1 MINRSYKSYKLSMG
15 TLQLS
20 AEYEC
25 ENGWLLYEFF
35 SGDLPILS
43 SAMLFLSEV
52 KNVVAG
58 LKDSFERSGNECLVM
73 GNREYT
79 FIYDK
84 YASSQ
89 EEYENTKCQLSTS
102 DFLFLFEE
110 WIEKKGVNKMAM
122 KNDYNECL
130 SDAIRHIKARNIGD
144 ALNKLF
150 TAQKLQPDNPRAFTL
165 AGTAY
170 QLAGNYNEAEHY
182 YSKALALDK
191 NNGARYFEL
200 ANAQYALMRYSEAI
214 ANYAK
219 AEQLKC
225 PDDMMYEIYYI
236 MGVYNQ
242 FVSDSKDKFAKN
254 QSALLNYNKAEEI
267 SSCSKHKR
275 DILTYKIQIFFESGD
290 YDNATSCALQLK
302 YLSPQE
308 FNTYKL
314 LSQLMLIQ
322 GKVSEAEMY
331 LNEADKNCPNFAQM
345 QILVERIN
353 VLEIKAEISAETD
366 SRYYDQAISLCDL
379 VIESHA
385 VPLAV
390 TYHVTMKKASIML
403 KNKDFDGAIKTC
415 TEIAN
420 EDKSDVMSEIEK
432 ARFILVECY
441 VSKKNFLR
449 L

>member
-1 MINRSYKSYKLSMG
+1 
-15 TLQLS
+15 
-20 AEYEC
+20 
-25 ENGWLLYEFF
+25 
-35 SGDLPILS
+35 
-43 SAMLFLSEV
+43 
-52 KNVVAG
+52 
-58 LKDSFERSGNECLVM
+58 
-73 GNREYT
+73 
-79 FIYDK
+79 
-84 YASSQ
+84 
-89 EEYENTKCQLSTS
+89 
-102 DFLFLFEE
+102 
-110 WIEKKGVNKMAM
+110 MAM

-441 VSKKNFLR
+441 VSKKNFSEALR
-449 L
+449 YAKLLKQSSNLDCQQHGYYTEALCEKELGNHDYVKIYERATAFFKNCMITNPGDQLAIRYRMKTYLDLGKFQQAREMAELFPPQEKEELLDYINNNYK